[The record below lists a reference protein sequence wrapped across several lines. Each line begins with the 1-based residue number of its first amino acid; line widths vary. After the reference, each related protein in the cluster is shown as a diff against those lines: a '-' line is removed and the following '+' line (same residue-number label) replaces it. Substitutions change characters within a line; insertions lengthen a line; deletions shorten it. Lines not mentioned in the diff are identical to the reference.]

1 MRKIETKD
9 EKLAQFQA
17 MLRADPENVSLWRSC
32 VELAQ
37 RSGDYATLRELA
49 DQRLELQPYDAE
61 ARYQKVTAM
70 IGEKAYQA
78 AIDELLE
85 LHALLPDDLAVNQNL
100 GLCYY
105 ALSQHADAYPYL
117 VKCYESGVRMPD
129 LLRLLVSCCHHI
141 GKLDEGLAI
150 AGENRQPAATNA
162 DLAGVYALLFLDGDD
177 PVNAARYSAY
187 ALKGD
192 PDSIDGLVV
201 DATLKLARLD
211 TEGANRQFNTALKI
225 APNTGRAW
233 VGLGTLAL
241 LAQDFDEAKRQL
253 RQGLECMPGHVGSWH
268 VLAWTELVTGNL
280 DEAQGIFEHALEMD
294 RNFSETH
301 GGLAAI
307 AALKGEADAAKQ
319 NIEIAD
325 RLDPACLSARYA
337 EAVLHGHAGEPDAAR
352 SLLLTTVA
360 GLAPDNGGKLS
371 ELLRTLT
378 RH

>member
-1 MRKIETKD
+1 MRENETKD
-9 EKLAQFQA
+9 KKLGQLQA

-37 RSGDYATLRELA
+37 RLGDYATIHELA
-49 DQRLELQPYDAE
+49 EQRLNLEPYDAE
-61 ARYQKVTAM
+61 AKYQKVTAM
-70 IGEKAYQA
+70 IGEKAYAA

-85 LHALLPDDLAVNQNL
+85 LHALLPDDPAVNQNI

-105 ALSQHADAYPYL
+105 ALTDFDDAYPYL
-117 VKCYESGVRMPD
+117 VKCYKSDVRTPD

-150 AGENRQPAATNA
+150 AAENRQPAATDS

-211 TEGANRQFNTALKI
+211 TEGSNEQFNAALKI

-233 VGLGTLAL
+233 VGLGTSAL
-241 LAQDFDEAKRQL
+241 LAQNFDEAKRQL
-253 RQGLECMPGHVGSWH
+253 RRGLECMPGHVGSWH
-268 VLAWTELVTGNL
+268 VLGWTELITGNL

-307 AALKGEADAAKQ
+307 AALKGDADATKRH
-319 NIEIAD
+319 IEIAD

-337 EAVLHGHAGEPDAAR
+337 EAVLKGHAGEPDAAR

-360 GLAPDNGGKLS
+360 GIAPYDGGKLS